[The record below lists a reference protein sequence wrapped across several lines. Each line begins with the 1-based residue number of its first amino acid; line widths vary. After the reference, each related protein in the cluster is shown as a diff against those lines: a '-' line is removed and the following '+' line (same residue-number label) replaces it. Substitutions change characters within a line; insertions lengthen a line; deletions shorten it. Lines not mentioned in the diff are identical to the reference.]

1 MENVSVN
8 NPSRMKHFVQAASGK
23 FKRDVLDSLFHTTKL
38 IKPSSSRKGSPEAYY
53 LCREFKGIPNKPLTN
68 EADI

>member
-1 MENVSVN
+1 MGKVSAR
-8 NPSRMKHFVQAASGK
+8 NPNRMKHFVQAATGE
-23 FKRDVLDSLFHTTKL
+23 FKRNELDSLFHTVKL
-38 IKPSSSRKGSPEAYY
+38 IKPSPSRKGSPEVYY